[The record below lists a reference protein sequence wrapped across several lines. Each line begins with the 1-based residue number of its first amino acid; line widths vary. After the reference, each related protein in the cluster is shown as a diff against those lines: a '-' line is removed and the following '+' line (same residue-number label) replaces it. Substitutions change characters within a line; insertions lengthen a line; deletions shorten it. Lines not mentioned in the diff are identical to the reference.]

1 MAEEERG
8 EGRDGGARQRGT
20 KGKGRKGSHH
30 KEPLLECGVKKH
42 SESRFWTHRE
52 VS

>member
-1 MAEEERG
+1 MVGQDREGQKERG
-8 EGRDGGARQRGT
+8 EREVVT
-20 KGKGRKGSHH
+20 KSSW
-30 KEPLLECGVKKH
+30 LECGVKKH